1 MKSAVSAVE
10 PDRKVTLAHAGSS
23 ISQPAASSG
32 PITTD
37 AIAAR
42 LERLPSSKTLW
53 RFVVLLSLGGFFE
66 FYELF
71 STAYVMPGI
80 VRSGILSTTTA
91 GVLSVHGIASYI
103 AATFGG
109 LFIGTFVFGF
119 VADKCGRRA
128 TFTYSL
134 LWYCACSVIMACQND
149 AAGLNFWRLMSG
161 IGLGVELVTIDAY
174 LSELVPAHMRGRAFA
189 LNQCI
194 TYCAVPTVGFLS
206 WRLVPLT
213 PYGIDGWR
221 WVIALGAIG
230 SLLVWWLR
238 RGLPESPR
246 WLAGAGRHERA
257 DQIVRQIED
266 DVRQDIGTS
275 LKVPRASAASLGLA
289 EPKGHFREL
298 WNRKYAPR
306 TWMLLIFH
314 IAQTIALYGFA
325 NWVPTFLIQQG
336 VTVSSSLGFALTMAC
351 VMPFGPL
358 LAMGFADRI
367 ERKRQIVAA
376 ALLVGAAGLALAQ
389 TRTPALIILF
399 GCAVTLGA
407 TVISLNF
414 HAYQSE
420 LFPTRIRAMAVG
432 FVYSSSRVSGIASGF
447 LIAYMLRHYGAEGA
461 LTFISSAMG
470 VVALA
475 IGLLGPHTRGLT
487 LEEIND

>member
-1 MKSAVSAVE
+1 MKPAASAVE
-10 PDRKVTLAHAGSS
+10 PGRKIAPAHAGAP
-23 ISQPAASSG
+23 ISDPSASG
-32 PITTD
+32 PISAD

-42 LERLPSSKTLW
+42 LERLPSSRTLW

-91 GVLSVHGIASYI
+91 GVFSVHGIASYI

-128 TFTYSL
+128 TFTYAL

-149 AAGLNFWRLMSG
+149 AMGLNFWRLMSG

-194 TYCAVPTVGFLS
+194 TYCAVPTVGLLS
-206 WRLVPLT
+206 WRLVPLA

-221 WVIALGAIG
+221 WVIAFGAIG
-230 SLLVWWLR
+230 SLVVWWLR
-238 RGLPESPR
+238 RRLPESPR
-246 WLAGAGRHERA
+246 WLASTGRRERA
-257 DQIVRQIED
+257 DRIVRQIEG
-266 DVRQDIGTS
+266 DVRQDIGVP
-275 LKVPRASAASLGLA
+275 LKAPRAPAASVGLA
-289 EPKGHFREL
+289 EPTGHFREL
-298 WNRKYAPR
+298 WSRKYAPR
-306 TWMLLIFH
+306 TVMLLIFH

-351 VMPFGPL
+351 VMPLGPL

-367 ERKRQIVAA
+367 ERKWQIVAA
-376 ALLVGAAGLALAQ
+376 ALVVGSAGLALAQ
-389 TRTPALIILF
+389 TRTPVLIVLF

-447 LIAYMLRHYGAEGA
+447 LIAFMLRHYGAEGA
-461 LTFISSAMG
+461 LTFISAAMG

-475 IGLLGPHTRGLT
+475 IGLLGPNTRGLT
-487 LEEIND
+487 LEDIND